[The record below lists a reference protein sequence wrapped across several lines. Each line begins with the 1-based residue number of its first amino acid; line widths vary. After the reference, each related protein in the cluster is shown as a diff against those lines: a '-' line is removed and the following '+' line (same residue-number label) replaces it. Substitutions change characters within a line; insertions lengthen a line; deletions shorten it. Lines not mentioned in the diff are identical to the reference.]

1 MADNDQLGAF
11 LASGAPEGAQP
22 PQDAPQADPTPER
35 TSDAPAES
43 KTPTKPTEAA
53 KDGGAK
59 APEAKGD
66 ETPEPD
72 EEIEP
77 LSGADNRTVP
87 FSALEKV
94 RNDWKSK
101 AAASQAEAR
110 LLRQQLEE
118 VKRAQQAPPPPP
130 PQAPPQMFVAPP
142 DFTQDPHGWAQAM
155 VQNQQRALLN
165 ERLNFSEAQIS
176 DKIGAEELGKYVGEF
191 KEAANRDP
199 TLWGKLYS
207 QPNPYAWMTKHMDL
221 LRQQAEIG
229 DDPAAYRARI
239 LAEERAKWE
248 QELQAQPAQG
258 NGAPRVSPA
267 ANLPPSLAGV
277 RSVAGRTQTTFSG
290 PVPLEDLFPGHNRR
304 AQQQRH

>member
-11 LASGAPEGAQP
+11 LAGTPQEPAEAPAAPE
-22 PQDAPQADPTPER
+22 PQHDT
-35 TSDAPAES
+35 PAES
-43 KTPTKPTEAA
+43 KAPTAKPEAAAKPTEAA
-53 KDGGAK
+53 AK
-59 APEAKGD
+59 APEA
-66 ETPEPD
+66 EPEPD

-176 DKIGAEELGKYVGEF
+176 DKIGVEELRKYVGEF

-207 QPNPYAWMTKHMDL
+207 QPNPYAWMTREMDR
-221 LRQQAEIG
+221 LRSMADIG
-229 DDPAAYRARI
+229 DDPAAYRSRI
-239 LAEERAKWE
+239 EAELRAQWE
-248 QELQAQPAQG
+248 AEQQTQPAQG
-258 NGAPRVSPA
+258 NGGARVSPA

-277 RSVAGRTQTTFSG
+277 RSVAGRSSPAFTG
-290 PVPLEDLFPGHNRR
+290 PPPLEALFPGHNNR
-304 AQQQRH
+304 QRTQH